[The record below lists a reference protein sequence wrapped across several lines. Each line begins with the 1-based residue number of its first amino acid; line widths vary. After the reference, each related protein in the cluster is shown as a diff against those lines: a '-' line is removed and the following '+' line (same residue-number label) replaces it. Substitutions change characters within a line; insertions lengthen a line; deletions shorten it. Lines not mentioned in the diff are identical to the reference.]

1 MSCSCPNPC
10 VGFENL
16 PSDHGLM
23 ITLNIPHN
31 NDIDV
36 NDNVSSTADGNYKND
51 DNITTNSNAT
61 GNVKECTCLKLH
73 PQLDANLSQFHPNIY
88 IPESLLDYPDR
99 LVKYGGGGE
108 LYIDLMDNCRNTYC
122 SDCWLLLDMFSAKH
136 HFGP

>member
-23 ITLNIPHN
+23 ITLNIPNNN
-31 NDIDV
+31 NDADIVADDESC
-36 NDNVSSTADGNYKND
+36 NTTTPPSDN
-51 DNITTNSNAT
+51 NITTNNTA
-61 GNVKECTCLKLH
+61 NEKAKECTCLKLH
-73 PQLDANLSQFHPNIY
+73 PQIDANLSQFHPNIY

-108 LYIDLMDNCRNTYC
+108 LYIDLMYNWRNIYVQR
-122 SDCWLLLDMFSAKH
+122 
-136 HFGP
+136 